1 MEEVAMDNIQIAN
14 EIIDYIGENPVPFKS
29 IDDICR
35 DIIEKLQLQVDYD
48 TLYQALEGIY
58 NQATPSGGYTLQ
70 QFIDDGG
77 KMSRSDFT
85 QQSATELQNIDFS
98 NANLIYMF
106 QYATF
111 DTDNELKLSGTNT
124 TPQSLAYA
132 FANLN
137 GSVNIDLSDLRCAAS
152 AANHI
157 FNSSTR
163 VSTIDVTGIDTSQ
176 STTFQNCFNNTPYLT
191 WLDITGWNFS
201 SATNVTSTF
210 NIMTR
215 CETLIGNHTI
225 DEVTRVDN
233 PIATCIGLNIN
244 MAINGCPELNRAS
257 LRAIINGLAD
267 RTGQAQRT
275 LTLGS
280 ALIAKLTSDD
290 IAIAT
295 GKGWYVQ

>member
-1 MEEVAMDNIQIAN
+1 MANSLEIAQH
-14 EIIDYIGENPVPFKS
+14 ISTYVGTAPVPFKS
-29 IDDICR
+29 IDEICQ

-58 NQATPSGGYTLQ
+58 DQSTPSAGYTLQ

-77 KMSRSDFT
+77 KMSHSVFT
-85 QQSATELQNIDFS
+85 QQSVAELQDIDFS

-111 DTDNELKLSGTNT
+111 DTDSEVKLSGTNN
-124 TPQSLAYA
+124 TPQSLAYM
-132 FANLN
+132 FGSLS
-137 GSVNIDLSDLRCAAS
+137 GSVNIDLSDLHCVAS

-163 VSTIDVTGIDTSQ
+163 VSTIDATGIDTSQ

-225 DEVTRVDN
+225 DEVTRTNN
-233 PIATCIGLNIN
+233 PIATCIGLHRN
-244 MAINGCPELNRAS
+244 MTISGCPDINRAS

-267 RTGQAQRT
+267 MSGQSQCT
-275 LTLGS
+275 LTIGT
-280 ALIAKLTSDD
+280 ALRNKLESEDIQVATSKNW
-290 IAIAT
+290 IIN
-295 GKGWYVQ
+295 